1 MQKII
6 IAVIISTSALTYAH
20 AATEV
25 YGSLELGM
33 TRSYSHNPAEGN
45 MMLTQIGETSY
56 GVPIYQTQ
64 RAGQQGLSIDDYGS
78 NIGLRGSESLGENVQ
93 LIFDLRW
100 AFNATAGGENGEG
113 FENEIA
119 MIGLETSLGTF
130 AIGRMEN
137 PFYDVVKAD
146 STSDDFNALG
156 LSASVAAAGD
166 VLAGQAGSIN
176 TFDAEMWEYLGN
188 AAIYASPTIGGL
200 SFTAGVVASNDEE
213 IYGNKRG
220 IDLYTIGLAYEHDS
234 GFYSRFGY
242 FSADLADDDKRAY
255 SYGAQVGFR
264 TEDWGITTNY
274 AYAKNKGAKSF
285 GEGNAH
291 SEIFWDD
298 IKEQYD
304 ENNSYKHT
312 AKGWDIG
319 AYWAFGADHNTTL
332 RATYGQA
339 TAKKRQSAIDSASK
353 LTRNQEDNRLQTFS
367 IGLEQTLSERT
378 AVWLEYQHSIVKQKF
393 ATQGTQLS
401 YVDQSLSSKKFK
413 DQQLS
418 IGIRHDF

>member
-1 MQKII
+1 MHKTI
-6 IAVIISTSALTYAH
+6 IAVIVSTSALTYAH
-20 AATEV
+20 AATEI

-33 TRSYSHNPAEGN
+33 SHSYNHNPAEGN
-45 MMLTQIGETSY
+45 MTFIQVGESSQ
-56 GVPIYQTQ
+56 GLPIYQTQ
-64 RAGQQGLSIDDYGS
+64 RAGQMGLAIEDYGS
-78 NIGLRGSESLGENVQ
+78 NIGIRGNESLGNNVQ

-100 AFNATAGGENGEG
+100 AFDAAVGGENGEG

-119 MIGLETSLGTF
+119 MIGLETSFGTF

-137 PFYDVVKAD
+137 PFYDVIKTD
-146 STSDDFNALG
+146 SISDDFNALG
-156 LSASVAAAGD
+156 LSASAAAAGD
-166 VLAGQAGSIN
+166 VLSGQAGSIN
-176 TFDAEMWEYLGN
+176 TFDAEMWEYLSN
-188 AAIYASPTIGGL
+188 AAIYTSPTIGGL
-200 SFTAGVVASNDEE
+200 SFTAGIIASNDDE
-213 IYGNKRG
+213 IYGNQRG

-234 GFYSRFGY
+234 GFYSRIGY
-242 FSADLADDDKRAY
+242 FSADLADDAKRAY
-255 SYGAQVGFR
+255 SYGAQIGFR

-274 AYAKNKGAKSF
+274 AYAKNKGTANF

-304 ENNSYKHT
+304 ENSSYKHT

-319 AYWAFGADHNTTL
+319 AYWAFGADHDTTL

-339 TAKKRQSAIDSASK
+339 TAKKRHSAIDANNM
-353 LTRNQEDNRLQTFS
+353 TRNQEENRLRTFS
-367 IGLEQTLSERT
+367 MGLEQALSERT